1 MSNFSLSARIQSL
14 GEYRVNEFTRK
25 EEEAAIRVF
34 LDVCGEVQCYA
45 KPEDQEAAK
54 VALLLCVYDMIKG
67 KK

>member
-1 MSNFSLSARIQSL
+1 MNK
-14 GEYRVNEFTRK
+14 FTRL

-45 KPEDQEAAK
+45 KEEDQEAAK